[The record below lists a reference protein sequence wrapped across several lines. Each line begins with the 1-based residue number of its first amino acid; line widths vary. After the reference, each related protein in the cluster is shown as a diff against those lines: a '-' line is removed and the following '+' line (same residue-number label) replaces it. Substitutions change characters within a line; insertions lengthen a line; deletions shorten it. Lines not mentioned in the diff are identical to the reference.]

1 MKKSQIVVLSLA
13 IFIIVGASIVVW
25 SLHRSGTKVPFL
37 DSISPQSTAQKN
49 AKNVKIF
56 TDENFE
62 IEVIDASKTS
72 PVLVDFYADWCF
84 PCRMLEPIMEELAN
98 ELKGKAVIGK
108 MDTDKNMIARRFGI
122 TKIPAL
128 FLIRDGEI
136 KGSFFGVV
144 PKETLM
150 KALKEF
156 GA

>member
-1 MKKSQIVVLSLA
+1 
-13 IFIIVGASIVVW
+13 
-25 SLHRSGTKVPFL
+25 
-37 DSISPQSTAQKN
+37 
-49 AKNVKIF
+49 
-56 TDENFE
+56 
-62 IEVIDASKTS
+62 
-72 PVLVDFYADWCF
+72 
-84 PCRMLEPIMEELAN
+84 MEELAD